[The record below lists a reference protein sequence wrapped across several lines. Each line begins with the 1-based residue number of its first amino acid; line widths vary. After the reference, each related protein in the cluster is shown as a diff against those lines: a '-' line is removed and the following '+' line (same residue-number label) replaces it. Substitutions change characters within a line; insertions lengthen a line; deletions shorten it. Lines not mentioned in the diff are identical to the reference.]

1 MALRMLILAFVAAL
15 LPLAGRAEEAPVRLY
30 APEALVETGIFTYI
44 LPRFTLKTRV
54 RVDLVSEGDAEL
66 QLGSEGQPVFEGL
79 GQVWHLA
86 PQGTPRENAARFAA
100 WLGGEVGGRTVTA
113 YAPEGVALFRLPEIA
128 EQAEAAPVYEGDAR
142 LGHEVSRAQCARC
155 HGVDQATRG
164 AGIGSTPSFAVLR
177 GMPDWE
183 LRFAGF
189 YTLNP
194 HPAFTIIDEVTEPF
208 PEERPSPIVPIRLSL
223 EELDAMLAYV
233 AAMEAA
239 DLGAPLTHQ

>member
-1 MALRMLILAFVAAL
+1 MVLRMLILAFAAIV
-15 LPLAGRAEEAPVRLY
+15 LPFAGRAEEAPVRLY

-54 RVDLVSEGDAEL
+54 RVELVEENTAEL
-66 QLGSEGQPVFEGL
+66 WLGPTGRPVFEGL
-79 GQVWHLA
+79 GQVWHLQA
-86 PQGTPRENAARFAA
+86 QDTPGAAAARLAE
-100 WLGGEVGGRTVTA
+100 WLQGEVGARTITA
-113 YAPEGVALFRLPEIA
+113 YAPDGVAIFGLPEI
-128 EQAEAAPVYEGDAR
+128 EEVAEAAPVYEGDAR
-142 LGHEVSRAQCARC
+142 LGHEVSRTQCARC
-155 HGVDQATRG
+155 HGVDRETRG

-239 DLGAPLTHQ
+239 DLGAPLKHQ